1 MRSRGRDLLAV
12 AAVMLGATA
21 GAAWAQGGT
30 TAAAAATQRRLPN
43 EVGRVPILMYHSI
56 GDRGKFD
63 ALGLNIP
70 AKTFRKH
77 LELLHAA
84 GCYPVNMR
92 DALSARLDV
101 PAGKIPVVLTF
112 DDARLSQFRYLKG
125 GRIDPEC
132 AVGILERFHAEHPDD
147 WPLRASFYILPDS
160 KYAGAPFGQKGL
172 AERKIRHLVAQG
184 FEVANHSTTHHSMA
198 HQSRASL
205 EREVAECV
213 RWTKSVEPGA
223 TMDTFALPYGAKPTD
238 PSLMKA
244 LLSGESG
251 GTTYTNKCVL
261 LAGGDPALPFLHKRF
276 DNVRI
281 TRMGS
286 APGYI
291 EAWVKRLE
299 AGEPYQPY
307 VSDGDPTLVTVPKS
321 ALARVDRSRLEGAR
335 LLFYDDPARAPVAA
349 KRSRRVAVKTRR

>member
-1 MRSRGRDLLAV
+1 VG
-12 AAVMLGATA
+12 
-21 GAAWAQGGT
+21 AQGTGAKTGRVAT
-30 TAAAAATQRRLPN
+30 TRTARLPN

-70 AKTFRKH
+70 AKTFRRH
-77 LELLHAA
+77 LELLYAA

-92 DALSARLDV
+92 DALSAWLDV
-101 PAGKIPVVLTF
+101 PSGKIPVVITF
-112 DDARLSQFRYLKG
+112 DDARISQFRYLKG

-132 AVGILERFHAEHPDD
+132 AVGILERFHAEHPED

-160 KYAGAPFGQKGL
+160 KYSGAPFGQRGL

-198 HQSRASL
+198 HQNRASL

-251 GTTYTNKCVL
+251 GTAYANKCVL

-299 AGEPYQPY
+299 AGEPYRPY
-307 VSDGDPTLVTVPKS
+307 ISDGDPTTVTVPKS

-335 LLFYDDPARAPVAA
+335 LLFYDDPAKAPVA
-349 KRSRRVAVKTRR
+349 KRPKKVVAHGRR